1 MKEIN
6 TEVHF
11 LRFKLHLVHWPL
23 KTLTKVFFLSLIS
36 LFLVSCD
43 ETKIP
48 AKVLQ
53 VTDGDTLRV
62 SLCEKVLN
70 GECVPCSPREAAM
83 RLGLKSSSNHK
94 NGISTVIKLRMLG
107 MDAPETKQQDWGKKA
122 TEFLKQELSDDKYIF
137 IETDIEPRDRYG
149 RLLAYVYD
157 SQGISINEKMLREG
171 YAELLILGANDKYAT
186 SFKAAEA
193 YARQHKLN
201 IWSEDDGLEMSPYKY
216 RKKMKGKFK
225 SGGQK

>member
-1 MKEIN
+1 MKALN
-6 TEVHF
+6 Q
-11 LRFKLHLVHWPL
+11 
-23 KTLTKVFFLSLIS
+23 VFFLCLICV
-36 LFLVSCD
+36 FLVSCD

-48 AKVLQ
+48 AKVLKIS
-53 VTDGDTLRV
+53 DGDTLRV
-62 SLCEKVLN
+62 ALCEKIIQ
-70 GECVPCSPREAAM
+70 GECVPY
-83 RLGLKSSSNHK
+83 
-94 NGISTVIKLRMLG
+94 STIIKLRMLG
-107 MDAPETKQQDWGKKA
+107 MDAPETQQQDWGKKA

-193 YARQHKLN
+193 YAKQHELN
-201 IWSEDDGLEMSPYKY
+201 IWSKDGGLEMSPYKY

-225 SGGQK
+225 FGGQK

>member
-1 MKEIN
+1 MKALN
-6 TEVHF
+6 Q
-11 LRFKLHLVHWPL
+11 
-23 KTLTKVFFLSLIS
+23 VFFLCLICV
-36 LFLVSCD
+36 FLVSCD

-48 AKVLQ
+48 AKVLK
-53 VTDGDTLRV
+53 VSDGDTLKITV
-62 SLCEKVLN
+62 CEKIVQ
-70 GECVPCSPREAAM
+70 GECVPYSQMEAFMKLEFQSSTKYKTGDYGKSP
-83 RLGLKSSSNHK
+83 N
-94 NGISTVIKLRMLG
+94 IIKLRMLG
-107 MDAPETKQQDWGKKA
+107 MDAPETQQQDWGKKA

-157 SQGISINEKMLREG
+157 SKGISINEKMLREG

-193 YARQHKLN
+193 YAKQHELN
-201 IWSEDDGLEMSPYKY
+201 IWSKAGGLEMSPYKY

-225 SGGQK
+225 SGSQK

>member
-1 MKEIN
+1 MKALN
-6 TEVHF
+6 Q
-11 LRFKLHLVHWPL
+11 
-23 KTLTKVFFLSLIS
+23 VFFLCLICV
-36 LFLVSCD
+36 FLVSCD

-48 AKVLQ
+48 AKVLK
-53 VTDGDTLRV
+53 VSDGDTLRV
-62 SLCEKVLN
+62 TLCEKIVR
-70 GECVPCSPREAAM
+70 GECVPYLHMEASM
-83 RLGLKSSSNHK
+83 KLGVQSSTKYK
-94 NGISTVIKLRMLG
+94 NGDSGKSPNIIKLRMLG
-107 MDAPETKQQDWGKKA
+107 MDAPETQQQDWGKKA

-157 SQGISINEKMLREG
+157 SKGISINEKMLREG

-193 YARQHKLN
+193 YAKQQELN
-201 IWSEDDGLEMSPYKY
+201 IWSKTGGLEMSPYKY

-225 SGGQK
+225 SGSQK